1 MSKIIICDGDSWTA
15 GHMINPELEH
25 RDDIFINHVENES
38 YRLPKVWPH
47 KLGKYLDDVIIENN
61 AHAGSSNDGIVRR
74 VMRRVTSLLKEK
86 KPEDLFVIIGFTS
99 PERKDFFYKSSN
111 RKAWDTLYP
120 AQYEQD
126 FDFDESG
133 ELKLFYKTYGKVFW
147 NAEEYLE
154 RYTQQ
159 IILLHNFFKN
169 NNVKHLFF
177 DAFYET
183 ADDDMGLIFNS
194 INIDDVL
201 IELGYDTKSHYHYS
215 EYILNIRKEVFMTK
229 SFRNTILDEMKNNK
243 ILRLDENKYYNDSH
257 PSETSQEMW
266 ANKLLPIVRR
276 KFSD

>member
-1 MSKIIICDGDSWTA
+1 
-15 GHMINPELEH
+15 MIDPELENQEGM
-25 RDDIFINHVENES
+25 FINHLENES

-47 KLGKYLDDVIIENN
+47 KLGKYLDDITIENN

-99 PERKDFFYKSSN
+99 PERKDFFYKSSK

-133 ELKLFYKTYGKVFW
+133 ELKSFYKTYGKVFW

-159 IILLHNFFKN
+159 IIMLHNFFEN
-169 NNVKHLFF
+169 NNVRHLFF

-183 ADDDMGLIFNS
+183 VDDEMGLIFNS
-194 INIDDVL
+194 VDIDDVL
-201 IELGYDTKSHYHYS
+201 IELGYDTKSHYNYS
-215 EYILNIRKEVFMTK
+215 EYISNIRKKVFMSE
-229 SFRNTILDEMKNNK
+229 SFRNTILNEMKNNN
-243 ILRLDENKYYNDSH
+243 ILRLDKNEYFRDSH
-257 PSETSQEMW
+257 PTEKSQEIW
-266 ANKLLPIVRR
+266 VNKLLPIVRR
-276 KFSD
+276 EFSD